1 MWIIQLLKFLN
12 MKNVILLIISIVLTV
27 SCVSVK
33 KQASNNV
40 LLPPE
45 KQTKT
50 TEYNADNYHQPITS
64 VLQITPDYKLPYFR
78 PKEMGQSTMRI
89 SIVNDAIPTKVYS
102 NIQCTEFV
110 YPDSYLGQPKVIS
123 KIKIPGTT
131 YILLNTIVQSAGLST
146 EELLMIDK
154 SGKIYDV
161 LIGKVMSNRGTVV
174 KQFYVKK
181 NGDIIVI
188 SIEPEDKGISLPL
201 AEEFPDFHG
210 TRIDRTY
217 KAENGKFVLKNE
229 KRYDPKIYSYQMLT
243 DVSYD
248 LWNGNETSGDKSE
261 KPTSPETA
269 EISMLTATELKR
281 CHEENLSI
289 LRKLSDD
296 EYIAGRMLPHYELN
310 PDWNTLSCY
319 TKGGISYAEVPVK
332 SAYSMTKRNI
342 FTGMDYELKCYSNLI
357 FRKDTAGVTKE
368 CIRILIPDRENDSIP
383 LLRKIK
389 ETDNGRYSGIKIYT
403 DLNGRILHL
412 ERLDNGCLV
421 RKASGRLKSQYIP
434 VLGEIYFSNDYLQ
447 KRWWKL
453 GTWKPSKDYIEW

>member
-1 MWIIQLLKFLN
+1 MKKLLLFITCLA
-12 MKNVILLIISIVLTV
+12 LTV
-27 SCVSVK
+27 SCASVK
-33 KQASNNV
+33 EQTNIPSGKKTLNTNYEDMDFHQSIPAIIQAA
-40 LLPPE
+40 P
-45 KQTKT
+45 
-50 TEYNADNYHQPITS
+50 NYR
-64 VLQITPDYKLPYFR
+64 LPYLR
-78 PKEMGQSTMRI
+78 PKELKESTLGI
-89 SIVNDAIPTKVYS
+89 AITGDTIPNKVYS
-102 NIQCTEFV
+102 NVQCTEFV
-110 YPDSYLGQPKVIS
+110 YPDSYQGMPKVKT
-123 KIKIPGTT
+123 KIEIPGNS
-131 YILLNTIVQSAGLST
+131 YMLLVTRVASGELST
-146 EELLMIDK
+146 EGLILTDK
-154 SGKIYDV
+154 SGKIYDA
-161 LIGKVMSNRGTVV
+161 LIGKVMNSRGTIV

-181 NGDIIVI
+181 DGEITVI
-188 SIEPEDKGISLPL
+188 SIEPEDKQLALPL
-201 AEEFPDFHG
+201 KEVFPDFYG
-210 TRIDRTY
+210 NRTDCIY
-217 KAENGKFVLKNE
+217 KVENGKFVLKNE
-229 KRYDPKIYSYQMLT
+229 KRYAPKIYSYQMLT

-261 KPTSPETA
+261 KPASPETA
-269 EISMLTATELKR
+269 PISMLTATELKR

-289 LRKLSDD
+289 LRRLSDD

-368 CIRILIPDRENDSIP
+368 CIRLLIPDRENDSIP

-421 RKASGRLKSQYIP
+421 RKASGRLKSQYMP